1 MKNFFTSFLGSLTA
15 IIISFIL
22 LLIII
27 FSLIP
32 EKKPV
37 ILNSNSILHLTLSGP
52 ISERAPK
59 NPFEGLGVNGMSENG
74 LDEILA
80 NISKAKDDANIKGI
94 FLDVT
99 TITAGYAT
107 VEEIRNALAD
117 FKKSGKFIYAYSEL
131 YTTKAYYLA
140 SVADKVFLNPQGLI
154 EFKGLGAQVMFFKGL
169 LEKMDVD
176 VQIFRHGK
184 FKSAIEP
191 FLLDKMS
198 EANRIQTLT
207 YVKSL
212 WMHVLEGVSTA
223 RGPSVEE
230 LNKLADNMSVQRSW
244 DCLKYKL
251 ADDTI
256 YKDQLLEL
264 FKEKLKLS
272 KKEKVQLVE
281 MGKYSKVNNKH
292 YMTMSNRI
300 AVIYAAGEIAGGEG
314 GDNMIGSEGLSKT
327 IREARMDSSIK
338 AIVLRV
344 NSPGGSALASD
355 VIWREVML
363 TKKVKPVIVSM
374 GDVAASGGYYIS
386 CAANRI
392 FAEPNTITGSIGVFG
407 ILPSFQKTLNN
418 KLGITIDTVNTNRH
432 SALGTLLLP
441 LSEEEGAVVQKGVED
456 IYNVF
461 ISRVAS
467 GRNMRTADV
476 DSIGQGRVW
485 AGNDAI
491 KIGLVDELG
500 GIDDAIKYAAKSC
513 GLDKY
518 RIVYLPKQKEP
529 LEELLNHLSGNEE
542 SIRETALKN
551 SLGDQYIYYQY
562 LKEMMGMKGIQAR
575 MGYEIIIE

>member
-15 IIISFIL
+15 IIVSFFIL
-22 LLIII
+22 LIVI

-32 EKKPV
+32 KKEPV
-37 ILNSNSILHLTLSGP
+37 VVNSNSILHITLNGP

-59 NPFEGLGVNGMSENG
+59 NPFENFGAGGMGESG

-80 NISKAKDDANIKGI
+80 NIGKAKDDANIKGI
-94 FLDVT
+94 FLEVST
-99 TITAGYAT
+99 LTAGYAS
-107 VEEIRNALAD
+107 VEEIRNALFD
-117 FKKSGKFIYAYSEL
+117 FRKSGKFIYAYSEL

-140 SVADKVFLNPQGLI
+140 SVADKVYLNPQGLI
-154 EFKGLGAQVMFFKGL
+154 EFKGLSAQVMFFKGL

-198 EANRIQTLT
+198 DANRLQTLT

-212 WMHVLEGVSTA
+212 WMHVLEGISTS

-230 LNKLADNMSVQRSW
+230 LNKLADNMSVQRSR

-256 YKDQLLEL
+256 YKDQLLDM

-281 MGKYSKVNNKH
+281 MGKYSKVNTRH
-292 YMTMSNRI
+292 YIAMPGRI

-314 GDNMIGSEGLSKT
+314 GDNRIGSEGLSKT
-327 IREARMDSSIK
+327 IRQARMDSSIK

-363 TKKVKPVIVSM
+363 TKKIKPVIVSM

-392 FAEPNTITGSIGVFG
+392 FAQPNTITGSIGVFG

-418 KLGITIDTVNTNRH
+418 KLGITIDTVNTNKH

-441 LSEEEGAVVQKGVED
+441 LSEEEGTVIQKGVED
-456 IYNVF
+456 IYSVF

-467 GRNMRTADV
+467 GRNMKTADV

-485 AGNDAI
+485 AGKDAV

-529 LEELLNHLSGNEE
+529 LEELLNRLSGNDE
-542 SIRETALKN
+542 SIRESALRN

-575 MGYEIIIE
+575 MGYEIVI